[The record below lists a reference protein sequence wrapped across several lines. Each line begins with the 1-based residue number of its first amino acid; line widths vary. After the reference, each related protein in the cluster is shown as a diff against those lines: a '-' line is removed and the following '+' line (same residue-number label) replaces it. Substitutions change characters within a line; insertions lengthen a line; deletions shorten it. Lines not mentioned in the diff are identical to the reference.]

1 MKPGIVG
8 QCGNVL
14 SLRISD
20 MGNSVIHLSECTYT
34 HLHASR
40 LHAKAVWDNLLLS
53 NYEAGTG

>member
-20 MGNSVIHLSECTYT
+20 MDNFVIQLSECTYT
-34 HLHASR
+34 HLRASR
-40 LHAKAVWDNLLLS
+40 LHTKSVWYNLLLS